1 MSEIAE
7 IEAVQLL
14 IEELREQLNTLRISE
29 AVSVLNRETKQ
40 VSFVTW
46 IQELMGEAKGKTVH
60 NYLSQIE
67 TLSKVNGWT
76 DEGFDYD
83 SDITGLCSTV
93 FEWTRTGK
101 RWLQLWEFEKGIGGQ
116 VQW

>member
-1 MSEIAE
+1 MHKLKLSSY
-7 IEAVQLL
+7 LL
-14 IEELREQLNTLRISE
+14 KSYVRNYTLRISE
-29 AVSVLNRETKQ
+29 AVGVLNREMKE

-46 IQELMGEAKGKTVH
+46 IQEWMSGAKGKAVH

-67 TLSKVNGWT
+67 TLSTVSGWT

-83 SDITGLCSTV
+83 GDITGLGSTV

-101 RWLQLWEFEKGIGGQ
+101 RWLQL
-116 VQW
+116 